1 MYEIT
6 NGNYELEINEDG
18 EFIIRDNKNGGV
30 RRQTATLSGGE
41 TFVTSL
47 ALALALSAEI
57 QLKGTAPL
65 ELFFLD
71 EGFGS
76 LDDMLLDIVMESLEK
91 IHNSQLKV
99 GLFPMWNP

>member
-1 MYEIT
+1 MENLSFGTIRTEAYE
-6 NGNYELEINEDG
+6 
-18 EFIIRDNKNGGV
+18 
-30 RRQTATLSGGE
+30 RQTATLSGGE

-91 IHNSQLKV
+91 IHNRHLKV
-99 GLFPMWNP
+99 GIISHVESVKAPSAN

>member
-1 MYEIT
+1 MENLSFGT
-6 NGNYELEINEDG
+6 
-18 EFIIRDNKNGGV
+18 IRTEAYADRLPHYQEV
-30 RRQTATLSGGE
+30 RLL
-41 TFVTSL
+41 FTSL

-91 IHNSQLKV
+91 IHNDHLKS
-99 GLFPMWNP
+99 GDYLPCGIRKSTSAN